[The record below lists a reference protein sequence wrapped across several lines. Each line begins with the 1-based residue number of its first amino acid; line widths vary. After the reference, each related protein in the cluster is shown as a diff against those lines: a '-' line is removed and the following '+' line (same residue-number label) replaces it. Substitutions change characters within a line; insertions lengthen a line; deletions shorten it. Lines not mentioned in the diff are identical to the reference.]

1 MKKYLLSILFA
12 MFGIV
17 TYAQTEP
24 AITLTVEI
32 DGNARNLVFA
42 MTETGHKL
50 QIDWGDGKFVETEE
64 IAVAD
69 EYGATT
75 TVTGTP
81 TGEGIIKIYGDGI
94 AVFACDSR
102 VDGAQVKT
110 IDVTQ
115 ATALQELTCN
125 TNKLTG
131 LNLSQN
137 TKLTELTCN
146 NNPITSLDLT
156 ANTELTTMD
165 ATNMELAEIDL
176 SHNTKLTTLK
186 LNNNKL
192 ESIDLSQNKALV
204 NLYIL
209 NNKLT
214 QIDLSQNKALSYASL
229 NNNLLTSLDV
239 TACESLG
246 TLFCMG
252 NRLTELKADNV
263 TKSVNCS
270 KNNFTLATLPAL
282 PCKTYTYA
290 PQNALQIMKRIW
302 QGEKIDLSAQDN
314 LTGLT
319 TEAQKTT
326 FVWKTG
332 DTELQAGTDYTM
344 ENDVFTFLKA
354 FDEPVYC
361 EMTTEAFPKFSGTN
375 TFKTAQTT
383 IETEPELYL
392 TLTADVDGNE
402 RNLTFASTTE
412 ANRIM
417 VDWGNGQRMT
427 TDTIALA
434 DEYGTTTTVTGTP
447 AGEGHI
453 KIYAR
458 EISVFGCD
466 SRVDGAQV
474 TAVNT
479 SAATDLK
486 ELNVYTNALK
496 TLDLSQNVNLE
507 KLNCYNNDLETLDL
521 TANTKLTRLDAKD
534 TPLTQINLTQNTELD
549 YLSLNN
555 CPIEAIDLSNN
566 TKLSS
571 LYLLNCK
578 LTDIDLSKNT
588 ALTYVNLN
596 NNQLTSLDVTASE
609 ALGTLFCM
617 GNKLTELKA
626 DNVTKSVNCSKNNFT
641 LATLPALPCSRFT
654 YAPQN
659 DLQIAAEVKA
669 DETVDL
675 SAQNHITGL
684 AESPQTT
691 TYTWMTEDG
700 TALVAGTDYTEEDG
714 VFTFLTKQDSPVYC
728 EMTTEAFPKFSG
740 SNTFKTTTTLVEG
753 GSNIEGTRHNTPAI
767 TATRG
772 NVLVTGLTNGCEVK
786 VYNLSGQA
794 IAVRAAN
801 GNAVNFNLEPGLY
814 IVKAN
819 HISCKVNAQ

>member
-50 QIDWGDGKFVETEE
+50 QIDWGDGKLVETEE

-165 ATNMELAEIDL
+165 ATNMKLAEIDL

-392 TLTADVDGNE
+392 MLTADVDGNE

-641 LATLPALPCSRFT
+641 LATLPALPCKTFT

-659 DLQIAAEVKA
+659 ALQIAAEVKA

-753 GSNIEGTRHNTPAI
+753 GSNIEGTRHNAPAI

-772 NVLVTGLTNGCEVK
+772 NVQVTGLANGCEVK

-794 IAVRAAN
+794 IAIQAAS
-801 GNAVNFNLEPGLY
+801 GNAVNFSLEPGLY

>member
-50 QIDWGDGKFVETEE
+50 QIDWGDGKLVETEE

-81 TGEGIIKIYGDGI
+81 TGEGIIKIYGNGI
-94 AVFACDSR
+94 TVFGCDSHLE
-102 VDGAQVKT
+102 GAHVTAINTSAATDLKELNVYTNALKT
-110 IDVTQ
+110 LD
-115 ATALQELTCN
+115 
-125 TNKLTG
+125 
-131 LNLSQN
+131 LSQN
-137 TKLTELTCN
+137 TKLEKLNCYN
-146 NNPITSLDLT
+146 NDLETLDLT
-156 ANTELTTMD
+156 ANKKLTRLDAKDTPLAKIDLTQNKELSYLSLNNCPIE
-165 ATNMELAEIDL
+165 AIDL
-176 SHNTKLTTLK
+176 SNNTKLSSLYLLNCKLANIDLSKNTALTYVN
-186 LNNNKL
+186 LNNN
-192 ESIDLSQNKALV
+192 Q
-204 NLYIL
+204 
-209 NNKLT
+209 
-214 QIDLSQNKALSYASL
+214 
-229 NNNLLTSLDV
+229 LTSLDV
-239 TACESLG
+239 TASEALG

-252 NRLTELKADNV
+252 NQLTELKADNV

-361 EMTTEAFPKFSGTN
+361 EMATAAFPDFADAN
-375 TFKTAQTT
+375 IFKTENVTV
-383 IETEPELYL
+383 ETEPELYL
-392 TLTADVDGNE
+392 TLTAQVDGNE
-402 RNLTFASTTE
+402 RNLTLASTTE
-412 ANRIM
+412 ANRII
-417 VDWGNGQRMT
+417 VDWGDGKRVASEV
-427 TDTIALA
+427 IAMA

-474 TAVNT
+474 TAINT
-479 SAATDLK
+479 SAATDLR
-486 ELNVYTNALK
+486 ELNVYTNAL
-496 TLDLSQNVNLE
+496 TILDVSKNTALE
-507 KLNCYNNDLETLDL
+507 VLNCYNNPITALDL
-521 TANTKLTRLDAKD
+521 SANTMLKTLDAKNME
-534 TPLTQINLTQNTELD
+534 LTEIDLAANTALNKLTLSDNKLTGIDLGKNTELTSL
-549 YLSLNN
+549 YILNN
-555 CPIEAIDLSNN
+555 QIADIDLSNN
-566 TKLSS
+566 TKL
-571 LYLLNCK
+571 
-578 LTDIDLSKNT
+578 
-588 ALTYVNLN
+588 TYVSLN
-596 NNQLTSLDVTASE
+596 GNKLTSLDVTACKE
-609 ALGTLFCM
+609 LGSLFCM
-617 GNKLTELKA
+617 NNQLTELKA

-641 LATLPALPCSRFT
+641 LATLPALGCNTYT

-659 DLQIAAEVKA
+659 AMQIAAEVKA
-669 DETVDL
+669 GETVDL
-675 SAQNHITGL
+675 SAQDNISGL
-684 AESPQTT
+684 LDCKVKT
-691 TYTWMTEDG
+691 TYTWLTEDG
-700 TALVAGTDYTEEDG
+700 EALVAGTDYTEEEG
-714 VFTFLTKQDSPVYC
+714 VFTFLVKQDVPVYC
-728 EMTTEAFPKFSG
+728 EMTTAAFPKFSG

-753 GSNIEGTRHNTPAI
+753 GSSIEGTRHNTPVI

-772 NVLVTGLTNGCEVK
+772 NVLITGLANGCDVK
-786 VYNLSGQA
+786 VYNLSGQT
-794 IAVRAAN
+794 IAVQTST
-801 GNAVNFNLEPGLY
+801 GNAVNFSLEPGLY

>member
-50 QIDWGDGKFVETEE
+50 QIDWGDGKLVETEE

-81 TGEGIIKIYGDGI
+81 TGEGIIKIYGNGI
-94 AVFACDSR
+94 
-102 VDGAQVKT
+102 T
-110 IDVTQ
+110 
-115 ATALQELTCN
+115 
-125 TNKLTG
+125 
-131 LNLSQN
+131 
-137 TKLTELTCN
+137 
-146 NNPITSLDLT
+146 
-156 ANTELTTMD
+156 
-165 ATNMELAEIDL
+165 
-176 SHNTKLTTLK
+176 
-186 LNNNKL
+186 
-192 ESIDLSQNKALV
+192 
-204 NLYIL
+204 
-209 NNKLT
+209 
-214 QIDLSQNKALSYASL
+214 
-229 NNNLLTSLDV
+229 
-239 TACESLG
+239 
-246 TLFCMG
+246 
-252 NRLTELKADNV
+252 
-263 TKSVNCS
+263 
-270 KNNFTLATLPAL
+270 
-282 PCKTYTYA
+282 
-290 PQNALQIMKRIW
+290 
-302 QGEKIDLSAQDN
+302 
-314 LTGLT
+314 
-319 TEAQKTT
+319 
-326 FVWKTG
+326 
-332 DTELQAGTDYTM
+332 
-344 ENDVFTFLKA
+344 
-354 FDEPVYC
+354 
-361 EMTTEAFPKFSGTN
+361 
-375 TFKTAQTT
+375 
-383 IETEPELYL
+383 
-392 TLTADVDGNE
+392 
-402 RNLTFASTTE
+402 
-412 ANRIM
+412 
-417 VDWGNGQRMT
+417 
-427 TDTIALA
+427 
-434 DEYGTTTTVTGTP
+434 
-447 AGEGHI
+447 
-453 KIYAR
+453 
-458 EISVFGCD
+458 VFGCD
-466 SRVDGAQV
+466 SHLEGAHV
-474 TAVNT
+474 TAINT

-496 TLDLSQNVNLE
+496 TLDLSQNTKLE

-617 GNKLTELKA
+617 GNQLTELKA

-641 LATLPALPCSRFT
+641 LATLPALPCKTYT

-659 DLQIAAEVKA
+659 AMQIAAEVKA
-669 DETVDL
+669 GETVDL
-675 SAQNHITGL
+675 SAQDNISGL
-684 AESPQTT
+684 LDCKVKT
-691 TYTWMTEDG
+691 TYTWLTEDG
-700 TALVAGTDYTEEDG
+700 EALVAGTDYTEEEG
-714 VFTFLTKQDSPVYC
+714 VFTFLVKQDVPVYC
-728 EMTTEAFPKFSG
+728 EMTTAAFPKFSG

-753 GSNIEGTRHNTPAI
+753 GSSIEGTRHNAPVI

-772 NVLVTGLTNGCEVK
+772 NVLITGLANGCDVK
-786 VYNLSGQA
+786 VYNLSGQT
-794 IAVRAAN
+794 IAVQTST
-801 GNAVNFNLEPGLY
+801 GNAVNFSLEPGLY

>member
-32 DGNARNLVFA
+32 DCNARNLVFA

-50 QIDWGDGKFVETEE
+50 QIDWGDGKLVETEE

-81 TGEGIIKIYGDGI
+81 TGEGIIKIYGNGI
-94 AVFACDSR
+94 
-102 VDGAQVKT
+102 T
-110 IDVTQ
+110 
-115 ATALQELTCN
+115 
-125 TNKLTG
+125 
-131 LNLSQN
+131 
-137 TKLTELTCN
+137 
-146 NNPITSLDLT
+146 
-156 ANTELTTMD
+156 
-165 ATNMELAEIDL
+165 
-176 SHNTKLTTLK
+176 
-186 LNNNKL
+186 
-192 ESIDLSQNKALV
+192 
-204 NLYIL
+204 
-209 NNKLT
+209 
-214 QIDLSQNKALSYASL
+214 
-229 NNNLLTSLDV
+229 
-239 TACESLG
+239 
-246 TLFCMG
+246 
-252 NRLTELKADNV
+252 
-263 TKSVNCS
+263 
-270 KNNFTLATLPAL
+270 
-282 PCKTYTYA
+282 
-290 PQNALQIMKRIW
+290 
-302 QGEKIDLSAQDN
+302 
-314 LTGLT
+314 
-319 TEAQKTT
+319 
-326 FVWKTG
+326 
-332 DTELQAGTDYTM
+332 
-344 ENDVFTFLKA
+344 
-354 FDEPVYC
+354 
-361 EMTTEAFPKFSGTN
+361 
-375 TFKTAQTT
+375 
-383 IETEPELYL
+383 
-392 TLTADVDGNE
+392 
-402 RNLTFASTTE
+402 
-412 ANRIM
+412 
-417 VDWGNGQRMT
+417 
-427 TDTIALA
+427 
-434 DEYGTTTTVTGTP
+434 
-447 AGEGHI
+447 
-453 KIYAR
+453 
-458 EISVFGCD
+458 VFGCD
-466 SRVDGAQV
+466 SHLEGAHV
-474 TAVNT
+474 TAIHT

-496 TLDLSQNVNLE
+496 TLDLSQNTKLE

-521 TANTKLTRLDAKD
+521 TANKKLTRLDAKD

-578 LTDIDLSKNT
+578 LANIDLSKNT

-617 GNKLTELKA
+617 GNQLTELKA

-641 LATLPALPCSRFT
+641 LATLPALPCKTYT

-659 DLQIAAEVKA
+659 ALQIAAEVKA

-714 VFTFLTKQDSPVYC
+714 VFTFLTTQDAPVYC

-753 GSNIEGTRHNTPAI
+753 GSNIEGTRHNAPAI

-794 IAVRAAN
+794 IAVRAAS
-801 GNAVNFNLEPGLY
+801 GNAVNFSLEPGLY

>member
-50 QIDWGDGKFVETEE
+50 QIDWGDGKLVETEE

-81 TGEGIIKIYGDGI
+81 TGEGIIKIYGNGI
-94 AVFACDSR
+94 TVFGCDSHLE
-102 VDGAQVKT
+102 GAHVTAINTSAATDLKELNVYTNALKT
-110 IDVTQ
+110 LD
-115 ATALQELTCN
+115 
-125 TNKLTG
+125 
-131 LNLSQN
+131 LSQN
-137 TKLTELTCN
+137 TKLEKLNCYN
-146 NNPITSLDLT
+146 NDLETLDLT
-156 ANTELTTMD
+156 ANKKLTRLDAKDTPLAKIDLTQNKELSYLSLNNCPIEAID
-165 ATNMELAEIDL
+165 LLNCKLANIDL
-176 SHNTKLTTLK
+176 SKNTALTYVN
-186 LNNNKL
+186 LNNN
-192 ESIDLSQNKALV
+192 Q
-204 NLYIL
+204 
-209 NNKLT
+209 
-214 QIDLSQNKALSYASL
+214 
-229 NNNLLTSLDV
+229 LTSLDV
-239 TACESLG
+239 TASEALG

-252 NRLTELKADNV
+252 NQLTELKADNV

-434 DEYGTTTTVTGTP
+434 DEYGTTTPVIGRHRLERTERVYQRTEDFGPQPKREFGKTELLQQRLGNARPHGQYEIDPLGCQRHALDPNKLNSKYGIGLLVAQQLPDRSHRLVEQHETVEPVP
-447 AGEGHI
+447 AELQTHRHRPEQKHGSYLCQPEQQPTHF
-453 KIYAR
+453 
-458 EISVFGCD
+458 VGCD
-466 SRVDGAQV
+466 GKRGFRHLVLHGQQIDGTQSRQRDQ
-474 TAVNT
+474 
-479 SAATDLK
+479 K
-486 ELNVYTNALK
+486 RELQQEQLHVGYP
-496 TLDLSQNVNLE
+496 S
-507 KLNCYNNDLETLDL
+507 
-521 TANTKLTRLDAKD
+521 R
-534 TPLTQINLTQNTELD
+534 
-549 YLSLNN
+549 
-555 CPIEAIDLSNN
+555 
-566 TKLSS
+566 
-571 LYLLNCK
+571 
-578 LTDIDLSKNT
+578 T
-588 ALTYVNLN
+588 ALQDIHLCPAKRLADCSGSKSGRNRRP
-596 NNQLTSLDVTASE
+596 
-609 ALGTLFCM
+609 LGTKPYYRT
-617 GNKLTELKA
+617 GREPT
-626 DNVTKSVNCSKNNFT
+626 
-641 LATLPALPCSRFT
+641 
-654 YAPQN
+654 N
-659 DLQIAAEVKA
+659 DHLH
-669 DETVDL
+669 VDDRGR
-675 SAQNHITGL
+675 H
-684 AESPQTT
+684 
-691 TYTWMTEDG
+691 
-700 TALVAGTDYTEEDG
+700 
-714 VFTFLTKQDSPVYC
+714 
-728 EMTTEAFPKFSG
+728 
-740 SNTFKTTTTLVEG
+740 
-753 GSNIEGTRHNTPAI
+753 GTRSRN
-767 TATRG
+767 
-772 NVLVTGLTNGCEVK
+772 
-786 VYNLSGQA
+786 
-794 IAVRAAN
+794 
-801 GNAVNFNLEPGLY
+801 
-814 IVKAN
+814 
-819 HISCKVNAQ
+819 

>member
-1 MKKYLLSILFA
+1 M
-12 MFGIV
+12 
-17 TYAQTEP
+17 
-24 AITLTVEI
+24 
-32 DGNARNLVFA
+32 
-42 MTETGHKL
+42 
-50 QIDWGDGKFVETEE
+50 ETEE

-675 SAQNHITGL
+675 SAQNNISGL
-684 AESPQTT
+684 LDRKVPT
-691 TYTWMTEDG
+691 TYTWKTEEG
-700 TALVAGTDYTEEDG
+700 TVLVAGTDYTEKDG

-753 GSNIEGTRHNTPAI
+753 GSNIEGTRHNAPAI

-772 NVLVTGLTNGCEVK
+772 NVLVTGLANGCEVK
-786 VYNLSGQA
+786 VYNLSGQVIA
-794 IAVRAAN
+794 IQAAN

>member
-50 QIDWGDGKFVETEE
+50 QIDWGDGKLVETEE

-753 GSNIEGTRHNTPAI
+753 GSNIEGTRHNAPAI

-794 IAVRAAN
+794 IAIQAAS
-801 GNAVNFNLEPGLY
+801 GNAVNFSLEPGLY

>member
-50 QIDWGDGKFVETEE
+50 QIDWGDGKLVETEE

-81 TGEGIIKIYGDGI
+81 TGEGIIKIYGNGI
-94 AVFACDSR
+94 TVFGCDSHLE
-102 VDGAQVKT
+102 GAHVTAINTSAATDLKELNVYTNALKT
-110 IDVTQ
+110 LD
-115 ATALQELTCN
+115 
-125 TNKLTG
+125 
-131 LNLSQN
+131 LSQN
-137 TKLTELTCN
+137 TKLEKLNCYN
-146 NNPITSLDLT
+146 NDLETLDLT
-156 ANTELTTMD
+156 ANKKLTRLDAKDTPLAKIDLTQNKELSYLSLNNCPIE
-165 ATNMELAEIDL
+165 AIDL
-176 SHNTKLTTLK
+176 SNNTKLSSLYLLNCKLANIDLSKNTALTYVN
-186 LNNNKL
+186 LNNN
-192 ESIDLSQNKALV
+192 Q
-204 NLYIL
+204 
-209 NNKLT
+209 
-214 QIDLSQNKALSYASL
+214 
-229 NNNLLTSLDV
+229 LTSLDV
-239 TACESLG
+239 TASEALG

-252 NRLTELKADNV
+252 NQLTELKADNV

-641 LATLPALPCSRFT
+641 LATLPALPCKTFT

-659 DLQIAAEVKA
+659 ALQIAAEVKA

-740 SNTFKTTTTLVEG
+740 SNTFKTTATLVEG
-753 GSNIEGTRHNTPAI
+753 GSNIEGTRHNAPAI

-794 IAVRAAN
+794 IAVRAAT
-801 GNAVNFNLEPGLY
+801 GNAVNFSLEPGLY

>member
-50 QIDWGDGKFVETEE
+50 QIDWGDGKLVETEE

-496 TLDLSQNVNLE
+496 TLDLSQNTKLE

-641 LATLPALPCSRFT
+641 LATLPALPCKTFT

-659 DLQIAAEVKA
+659 ALQIAAEVKA

-753 GSNIEGTRHNTPAI
+753 GSNIEGTRHNAPAI

-794 IAVRAAN
+794 IAVRAAT
-801 GNAVNFNLEPGLY
+801 GNAVNFSLEPGLY

-819 HISCKVNAQ
+819 HIACKVNAQ

>member
-753 GSNIEGTRHNTPAI
+753 GSNIEGTRHNAPAI

-794 IAVRAAN
+794 IAVRAAT
-801 GNAVNFNLEPGLY
+801 GNAVNFSLEPGLY

>member
-50 QIDWGDGKFVETEE
+50 QIDWGDGKLVETEE

-137 TKLTELTCN
+137 TKLTELTCK

-252 NRLTELKADNV
+252 NQLTELKADNV

-641 LATLPALPCSRFT
+641 LATLPALPCKTFT

-659 DLQIAAEVKA
+659 ALQIAAEVKA

-753 GSNIEGTRHNTPAI
+753 GSNIEGTRHNAPAI

-794 IAVRAAN
+794 IAIQAAS
-801 GNAVNFNLEPGLY
+801 GNAVNFSLEPGLY

>member
-50 QIDWGDGKFVETEE
+50 QIDWGDGKLVETEE

-641 LATLPALPCSRFT
+641 LATLPALPCKTFT

-659 DLQIAAEVKA
+659 ALQIAAEVKA

-753 GSNIEGTRHNTPAI
+753 GSNIEGTRHNAPAI

-794 IAVRAAN
+794 IAVRAAT
-801 GNAVNFNLEPGLY
+801 GNAVNFSLEPGLY

-819 HISCKVNAQ
+819 HIACKVNAQ

>member
-50 QIDWGDGKFVETEE
+50 QIDWGDGKLVETEE

-192 ESIDLSQNKALV
+192 EAIDLSQNKALV

-641 LATLPALPCSRFT
+641 LATLPALPCKTFT

-753 GSNIEGTRHNTPAI
+753 GSNMEGTRHNAPAI

-794 IAVRAAN
+794 IAVRAAT
-801 GNAVNFNLEPGLY
+801 GNAVNFSLEPGLY

>member
-32 DGNARNLVFA
+32 DGNERNLVFA
-42 MTETGHKL
+42 VTESGQKL
-50 QIDWGDGKFVETEE
+50 QIDWGDGKLVETEE
-64 IAVAD
+64 IAVYD
-69 EYGATT
+69 GWATT
-75 TVTGTP
+75 TVTNTP
-81 TGEGIIKIYGDGI
+81 VGEGKISIYGDGI
-94 AVFACDSR
+94 TVFHCDSR
-102 VDGAQVKT
+102 VDGMQVT
-110 IDVTQ
+110 SLDVTK
-115 ATALQELTCN
+115 ATSLQVLTCN
-125 TNKLTG
+125 TNKISVLDV
-131 LNLSQN
+131 SQN
-137 TKLTELTCN
+137 TELTELTCN
-146 NNPITSLDLT
+146 NNPITALDLS
-156 ANTELTTMD
+156 A
-165 ATNMELAEIDL
+165 
-176 SHNTKLTTLK
+176 NTKLTTLDGTNMSLTEIDVTK
-186 LNNNKL
+186 NTSLKRLMLNNNKIA
-192 ESIDLSQNKALV
+192 SIDLSANTE
-204 NLYIL
+204 L
-209 NNKLT
+209 NTLN
-214 QIDLSQNKALSYASL
+214 I
-229 NNNLLTSLDV
+229 NNNLLSKIDLSRNTALGTVNIQSNKLTALDLSMCEKLAVVSCNGNEITSLKV
-239 TACESLG
+239 GSVKT
-246 TLFCMG
+246 
-252 NRLTELKADNV
+252 R
-263 TKSVNCS
+263 VNCS
-270 KNNFTLATLPAL
+270 DNRLSLANLPL
-282 PCKTYTYA
+282 PGSKFFIYA
-290 PQNALQIMKRIW
+290 PQKGMPVTPRIW
-302 QGEKIDLSAQDN
+302 PGETIDLSAQDN
-314 LTGLT
+314 LTGLA

-332 DTELQAGTDYTM
+332 DTKLQEGTDYTV
-344 ENDVFTFLKA
+344 ENNAFTFLKA

-361 EMTTEAFPKFSGTN
+361 EMATAAFPDFTDAKA
-375 TFKTAQTT
+375 FKTADVNV
-383 IETEPELYL
+383 ETEPELYL
-392 TLTADVDGNE
+392 TLTAQVDGNE

-412 ANRIM
+412 ANRII
-417 VDWGNGQRMT
+417 VDWGDGKRVISEI
-427 TDTIALA
+427 IALA

-496 TLDLSQNVNLE
+496 TLDLSQNTKLE

-641 LATLPALPCSRFT
+641 LATLPALPCKTFT

-659 DLQIAAEVKA
+659 ALQIAAEVKA

-753 GSNIEGTRHNTPAI
+753 GSNIEGTRHNAPAI

-794 IAVRAAN
+794 IAIQAAS
-801 GNAVNFNLEPGLY
+801 GNAVNFSLEPGLY

>member
-50 QIDWGDGKFVETEE
+50 QIDWGDGKLVETEE

-81 TGEGIIKIYGDGI
+81 TGEGIIKIYGNGI
-94 AVFACDSR
+94 
-102 VDGAQVKT
+102 T
-110 IDVTQ
+110 
-115 ATALQELTCN
+115 
-125 TNKLTG
+125 
-131 LNLSQN
+131 
-137 TKLTELTCN
+137 
-146 NNPITSLDLT
+146 
-156 ANTELTTMD
+156 
-165 ATNMELAEIDL
+165 
-176 SHNTKLTTLK
+176 
-186 LNNNKL
+186 
-192 ESIDLSQNKALV
+192 
-204 NLYIL
+204 
-209 NNKLT
+209 
-214 QIDLSQNKALSYASL
+214 
-229 NNNLLTSLDV
+229 
-239 TACESLG
+239 
-246 TLFCMG
+246 
-252 NRLTELKADNV
+252 
-263 TKSVNCS
+263 
-270 KNNFTLATLPAL
+270 
-282 PCKTYTYA
+282 
-290 PQNALQIMKRIW
+290 
-302 QGEKIDLSAQDN
+302 
-314 LTGLT
+314 
-319 TEAQKTT
+319 
-326 FVWKTG
+326 
-332 DTELQAGTDYTM
+332 
-344 ENDVFTFLKA
+344 
-354 FDEPVYC
+354 
-361 EMTTEAFPKFSGTN
+361 
-375 TFKTAQTT
+375 
-383 IETEPELYL
+383 
-392 TLTADVDGNE
+392 
-402 RNLTFASTTE
+402 
-412 ANRIM
+412 
-417 VDWGNGQRMT
+417 
-427 TDTIALA
+427 
-434 DEYGTTTTVTGTP
+434 
-447 AGEGHI
+447 
-453 KIYAR
+453 
-458 EISVFGCD
+458 VFGCD
-466 SRVDGAQV
+466 SHLEGAHV
-474 TAVNT
+474 TAINT

-609 ALGTLFCM
+609 ALGTLFCI

-641 LATLPALPCSRFT
+641 LATLPALPCKTFT

-659 DLQIAAEVKA
+659 ALQIAAEVKA

-753 GSNIEGTRHNTPAI
+753 GSNIEGTRHNAPAI

-794 IAVRAAN
+794 IAVRAAT
-801 GNAVNFNLEPGLY
+801 GNAVNFSLEPGLY

-819 HISCKVNAQ
+819 HIACKVNAQ